1 MIQCRGSFK
10 FFNVTE
16 RLGGGEFYLSSCGRS
31 FPTHS
36 GGNDYVAASDGRATP
51 LATDGVEVDTATE
64 KLPALCGGGY
74 VLTRVGEPKDVHLQ
88 YVYFS
93 CVYEFC

>member
-1 MIQCRGSFK
+1 M
-10 FFNVTE
+10 E
-16 RLGGGEFYLSSCGRS
+16 ESSISLLVEGV
-31 FPTHS
+31 FPLTAEEMT
-36 GGNDYVAASDGRATP
+36 YVPASDGRATP

-93 CVYEFC
+93 CVYEFRGSRRRT

>member
-1 MIQCRGSFK
+1 MTQCRGFFK

-16 RLGGGEFYLSSCGRS
+16 RLSGGEFYLSACGRS
-31 FPTHS
+31 IPTHS
-36 GGNDYVAASDGRATP
+36 GGNDYVPASDGRAAR
-51 LATDGVEVDTATE
+51 LATDGVDTE

-74 VLTRVGEPKDVHLQ
+74 VLTRVGEPKDVQLQ